1 MVDEPSQQP
10 SGKAQPS
17 KSQNQTDARGRFL
30 PGNKMSRGRPHGS
43 RNRATLMIDAL
54 TFKNLK
60 PIANVLVEK
69 ARAGEP
75 WAVTLV
81 TKGMLPRRAKSID
94 EPVERGAPVNTE
106 EATQRVA
113 EALQR
118 LEAGSLGF
126 DEARAVAEMAQAYV
140 AVKNVAGLEQRSA
153 EMLAEIESLRAEIAR
168 LTGGSR

>member
-1 MVDEPSQQP
+1 LIHEAVHPA
-10 SGKAQPS
+10 GA
-17 KSQNQTDARGRFL
+17 
-30 PGNKMSRGRPHGS
+30 
-43 RNRATLMIDAL
+43 ATIHHWINDAL
-54 TFKNLK
+54 
-60 PIANVLVEK
+60 
-69 ARAGEP
+69 
-75 WAVTLV
+75 
-81 TKGMLPRRAKSID
+81 
-94 EPVERGAPVNTE
+94 
-106 EATQRVA
+106 A